1 MKGENRNHLQLLEI
15 QFLLVELG
23 LALSLVC
30 RYENDQSLFLY
41 KLRRII
47 SNMM

>member
-23 LALSLVC
+23 LSPVNKAT
-30 RYENDQSLFLY
+30 
-41 KLRRII
+41 
-47 SNMM
+47 